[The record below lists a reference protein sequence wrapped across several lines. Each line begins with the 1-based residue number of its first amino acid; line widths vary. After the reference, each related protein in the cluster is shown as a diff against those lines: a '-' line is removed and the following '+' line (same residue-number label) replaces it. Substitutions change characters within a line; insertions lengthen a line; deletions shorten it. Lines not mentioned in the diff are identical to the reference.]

1 MAAQV
6 PDYSTE
12 DKWRLVKNAPNM
24 WWDNRE
30 NKTNPK
36 APDYKLKDKSR
47 AVNVA
52 LWLSGRDTPEWA
64 REEFM

>member
-1 MAAQV
+1 
-6 PDYSTE
+6 
-12 DKWRLVKNAPNM
+12 M

-47 AVNVA
+47 TVDVV